1 MRKVLVIAYYFP
13 PLGLS
18 GVQRTV
24 KFVKYLEQ
32 YGWQPTVL
40 TVSHTGYYAK
50 DESML
55 RELEAR
61 NIRIVRADSLDPNRL
76 LRRKSVVKMPSERM
90 RKFLSRISDTFFI
103 PDNKIGWKHA
113 AVKAA
118 SALLK
123 EEPHQLIFAT
133 APPQTAFLIGKALK
147 EKFKIPLVIDYR
159 DAWVDYPFK
168 FYPTPIHKFYN
179 YRLER
184 GVLRSADA
192 IVTASRR
199 VKEMILRRYKF
210 LTYNDITIISQGF
223 DPEDMQITDG
233 IPLPA
238 TEKMR
243 ITYSGTFYEDRN
255 PNYFLEALAQV
266 FKRHPDW
273 HDKIEACFVGTF
285 SAEYGRTVNRLG
297 LTEAVNA
304 LGYLDHRQCVKY
316 LLASD
321 VLWVKMID
329 DKSSPGK
336 IYEYIG
342 TGKKILGCVPEG
354 FMRQTIEEANGICV
368 DPKDIPAIAE
378 AIETLYTDYRNKTLR
393 GADDAVIHKYNRAA
407 LTGDLAKIF
416 INLVD

>member
-55 RELEAR
+55 REMEAR
-61 NIRIVRADSLDPNRL
+61 NIRIIRADSLDPNRL
-76 LRRKSVVKMPSERM
+76 FQKKGIVKVPAERTRKI
-90 RKFLSRISDTFFI
+90 LSRLSDTLFI
-103 PDNKIGWKHA
+103 PDNKIGWKRSA
-113 AVKAA
+113 INAA
-118 SALLK
+118 STLLAA
-123 EEPHQLIFAT
+123 EPHQLIFAT
-133 APPQTAFLIGKALK
+133 APPQTTFLIGKALK
-147 EKFKIPLVIDYR
+147 EKFKIPLVVDYR

-168 FYPTPIHKFYN
+168 FYPTPFHKYYN
-179 YRLER
+179 YRLEK
-184 GVLRSADA
+184 GLLRAADG

-210 LTYNDITIISQGF
+210 LTYNDIHIISQGF
-223 DPEDMQITDG
+223 DPEDMQVNDG
-233 IPLPA
+233 IPLPTTA
-238 TEKMR
+238 KMR
-243 ITYSGTFYEDRN
+243 ITYSGTFYEDRH
-255 PNYFLEALAQV
+255 PLYFLEALARV
-266 FKRHPDW
+266 FKQHPEW
-273 HDKIEACFVGTF
+273 SDKIEACFVGTF
-285 SAEYGRTVNRLG
+285 SAEYGKTVTKLG
-297 LTEAVNA
+297 LNDAVNA

-316 LLASD
+316 LIASD

-342 TGKKILGCVPEG
+342 TGKKILGCVPDG
-354 FMRQTIEEANGICV
+354 FMRATIEEANGLCV
-368 DPKDIPAIAE
+368 DPRDVTAIAE
-378 AIETLYTDYRNKTLR
+378 AITTLYRQYTAKTLR
-393 GADDAVIHKYNRAA
+393 GADEEVIRKYNRAA

>member
-76 LRRKSVVKMPSERM
+76 FQKKGVVKVPAERT
-90 RKFLSRISDTFFI
+90 RKILSRLSDTFFI

-147 EKFKIPLVIDYR
+147 EKFKIPLVVDYR

-168 FYPTPIHKFYN
+168 FYPTPFHKFYN
-179 YRLER
+179 FTLER
-184 GVLRSADA
+184 AVLRSADA

-210 LTYNDITIISQGF
+210 LTYNDIQIISQGY
-223 DPEDMQITDG
+223 DPDDMQINDG
-233 IPLPA
+233 IPLP
-238 TEKMR
+238 TTPKMR

-255 PNYFLEALAQV
+255 PNYFLEALARV
-266 FKRHPDW
+266 FVKHPDW
-273 HDKIEACFVGTF
+273 SDKIEACFIGTF
-285 SAEYGRTVNRLG
+285 SAEYGRTVTRLG
-297 LTEAVNA
+297 LTDAVNA

-316 LLASD
+316 LMASD
-321 VLWVKMID
+321 VLWVKMMD

-354 FMRQTIEEANGICV
+354 FMRSTIEEANGLCV
-368 DPKDIPAIAE
+368 DPKDVGAIAA
-378 AIETLYTDYRNKTLR
+378 AIESLYDEYRRHTLA
-393 GADDAVIHKYNRAA
+393 GADEAVMHKYNRAA

>member
-55 RELEAR
+55 REMESR
-61 NIRIVRADSLDPNRL
+61 NIRIIRADSLDPNRL
-76 LRRKSVVKMPSERM
+76 FQKKGVVKMPAERT
-90 RKFLSRISDTFFI
+90 RKVLSRLSDTFFV
-103 PDNKIGWKHA
+103 PDNKIGWKRYAINA
-113 AVKAA
+113 AA
-118 SALLK
+118 ALLK

-147 EKFKIPLVIDYR
+147 ERFKIPLVVDYR

-168 FYPTPIHKFYN
+168 FYPTPLHKYYN
-179 YRLER
+179 YRLEK
-184 GVLRSADA
+184 GLLRSADG

-210 LTYNDITIISQGF
+210 LTYNDIHIISQGF
-223 DPEDMQITDG
+223 DPEDMQINDG
-233 IPLPA
+233 IPLP
-238 TEKMR
+238 TTPKMR
-243 ITYSGTFYEDRN
+243 FTYSGTFYEDRN
-255 PNYFLEALAQV
+255 PTYFLEALARV
-266 FKRHPDW
+266 FKQHPSW
-273 HDKIEACFVGTF
+273 SDKIEACFVGTF
-285 SAEYGRTVNRLG
+285 SAEYGRLVTKLG
-297 LTEAVNA
+297 LNDAVNA

-316 LLASD
+316 LIASD

-354 FMRQTIEEANGICV
+354 FMRAAIEEANGLCV
-368 DPKDIPAIAE
+368 DPRDITAIAE
-378 AIETLYTDYRNKTLR
+378 AITTLYQQYEAKTLA
-393 GADDAVIHKYNRAA
+393 GADEDVIRKYNRSA